1 MGRTSKKIYEHSVD
15 STVSL
20 ECYDT
25 DKFSRY
31 NFIMTMREDALD
43 FISQGCLISCF
54 T

>member
-20 ECYDT
+20 ECYDS

-31 NFIMTMREDALD
+31 YFIMTMREDALNS
-43 FISQGCLISCF
+43 FSQGCLISCF